1 MEHKHI
7 LDQVYEYVGRFI
19 YYPSEHARI
28 LHVAWIA
35 HTHLVNSFNATPRL
49 AILSPEKRSGKTRLL
64 EITKLLVQNPVAM
77 VSPSPASLYSLIEA
91 EKIPPTFLIDEIGR
105 LFERKEISDFLSIV
119 EAGFQPGQ
127 TVRRVSLE
135 NGRTVEEYKTYAPIL
150 MAGIDNNRMQDTIE
164 DRSVIVRMK
173 RNVGPRLKYRPS
185 KHAAEG
191 LELRSK
197 LAEWAKAV
205 SDKSKEIEPIM
216 PDELND
222 REQDKFEPLFVVG
235 ILADQSK
242 PVTDVTADTDVTAIP
257 GWLDKIRNAA
267 LALSNEDRETET
279 ENNSTILLRDAYKI
293 FGEALDIKTSE
304 LLDGLHRI
312 EESPWSTYNYGKPM
326 DGRGLAKLLKPYRI
340 APTTIRFGTGTD
352 KGYHR
357 SDFEDAWK
365 RYLGIPSKTSVTIVT
380 MVTPV
385 TLAPSSLR
393 INVNG
398 KDEILAL

>member
-1 MEHKHI
+1 MEHENI
-7 LDQVYEYVGRFI
+7 LDQVYEFVGRFI
-19 YYPSEHARI
+19 FYPSEHAKI
-28 LHVAWIA
+28 LHVAWVA

-64 EITKLLVQNPVAM
+64 EITKLLVQNPVPM

-91 EKIPPTFLIDEIGR
+91 EQTTPTFLIDEIGR
-105 LFERKEISDFLSIV
+105 LLERKEISDFLSIV

-135 NGRTVEEYKTYAPIL
+135 NGRKVEEYKTYAPIL
-150 MAGIDNNRMQDTIE
+150 MAGIDNNKMQDTIE

-173 RNVGPRLKYRPS
+173 RNIGPRLRYRPS

-191 LELRSK
+191 LALRSK
-197 LAEWAKAV
+197 LADWAKTVAEGAK
-205 SDKSKEIEPIM
+205 DIEPIM

-235 ILADQSK
+235 SLADQSRS
-242 PVTDVTADTDVTAIP
+242 VTDVTADTAVTANS
-257 GWLDKIRNAA
+257 GWLEKIRNAA

-279 ENNSTILLRDAYKI
+279 ENTGTILLRDAYKI
-293 FGEALDIKTSE
+293 FGEALDIRTTE
-304 LLDGLHRI
+304 LLDGLHLI

-340 APTTIRFGTGTD
+340 APATIRFGATTD

-357 SDFEDAWK
+357 SDFEDAWS
-365 RYLGIPSKTSVTIVT
+365 RYLGIPPKTSVTTVT

-385 TLAPSSLR
+385 TQAAPSLR
-393 INVNG
+393 INFNG
-398 KDEILAL
+398 RDEVLAF